1 MPYPIGANRSR
12 SPPAPFIVSE
22 PSGNSGEL
30 DVRALCE
37 QAAGGDLDAAE
48 RLLWLHHAR
57 LLGLARR
64 KIGVDW
70 QGKLDPE
77 DLLQDAYIDVL
88 RSIADFEAH
97 DEDAFYRWAARIVD
111 HKFIDQVRRFRRK
124 KRDVTREQMT
134 GRAAAEGRE
143 TLLSHVLSD
152 TTTPSQIMRREDA
165 NAALMSCIA
174 KLPEEYRTVVTRHY
188 LRQEPFAT
196 IAPDLDRSEDAV
208 RRLCSRA
215 VEKLREC
222 LGRAS
227 HYLSRLP

>member
-1 MPYPIGANRSR
+1 MHDT
-12 SPPAPFIVSE
+12 
-22 PSGNSGEL
+22 SGNL
-30 DVRALCE
+30 DESDIPILCA

-48 RLLWLHHAR
+48 RLLWLHHGR

-77 DLLQDAYIDVL
+77 DLLQEAYIDVL
-88 RSIADFEAH
+88 RSITDFEAQ
-97 DEDAFYRWAARIVD
+97 DAESFYRWAARIVD

-124 KRDVTREQMT
+124 KRDVSREQMT

-143 TLLSHVLSD
+143 TLLSQIIPD

-165 NAALMSCIA
+165 NLALMSCIA

-188 LRQEPFAT
+188 LQQESFAD

-208 RRLCSRA
+208 RRMSSRA

-222 LGRAS
+222 MGRAS